1 MNPALRPVVCLGG
14 ANVDRKLRVAAPVR
28 PGSSNP
34 VSARETWGGVARNV
48 AENLARCGVPVQMLT
63 AVGQDAAG
71 RALLDDAARCGID
84 TRAAEVV
91 ADALTGSY
99 TAVLNPDGSLHVALA
114 HMDLCE
120 QLTPDWLARHAD
132 RCRSAALVVADLN
145 LPAATLAALVAAS
158 AQAEAPPLVL
168 VAVSEAKMVR
178 LPARLQGVR
187 LLVLNR
193 GELAAWAGTEE
204 LADGVTRLRV
214 AGVRDVV
221 VTLGEAGLCHTTPA
235 GELIAL
241 AAPAVPPEAL
251 VDVTGAGD
259 ALAAGLCR
267 GLWRGDVAAQGW
279 SPTCVQALA
288 RASRTVQSVATVL
301 PDGDANADPI
311 SLPPIPS

>member
-120 QLTPDWLARHAD
+120 QLTPDWLARHAG

-145 LPAATLAALVAAS
+145 LPAATLAALVAAAS
-158 AQAEAPPLVL
+158 DLGAPPLVL
-168 VAVSEAKMVR
+168 VAVSEAKMDR
-178 LPARLQGVR
+178 LPARLCGVR

-193 GELAAWAGTEE
+193 GELAAWAGTEV
-204 LADGVTRLRV
+204 LADGVTRLKA

-221 VTLGEAGLCHTTPA
+221 VTLGEAGLGHTTA
-235 GELIAL
+235 EGELVWL
-241 AAPAVPPEAL
+241 AAPVVPPEAV

-259 ALAAGLCR
+259 ALAAGLCH
-267 GLWRGDVAAQGW
+267 GLWAGAVDAQGW
-279 SPTCVQALA
+279 SPTCARALA
-288 RASRTVQSVATVL
+288 RAALTVQSAETVI
-301 PDGDANADPI
+301 PDTEP
-311 SLPPIPS
+311 LPPVPL